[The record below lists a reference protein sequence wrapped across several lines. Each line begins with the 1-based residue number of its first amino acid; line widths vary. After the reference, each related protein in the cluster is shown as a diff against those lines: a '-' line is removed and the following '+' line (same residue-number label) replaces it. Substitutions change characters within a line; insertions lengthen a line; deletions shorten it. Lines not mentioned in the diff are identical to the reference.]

1 MSSWKSSQMR
11 CSSSVIVAGEAPC
24 KAVLAA
30 LSQAFSEVR
39 VSDGQQLQLVVL
51 CPETG

>member
-1 MSSWKSSQMR
+1 MKSSQMR
-11 CSSSVIVAGEAPC
+11 CSSVIGAGKTPR
-24 KAVLAA
+24 KAVWAA
-30 LSQAFSEVR
+30 LSHAFSKVRR